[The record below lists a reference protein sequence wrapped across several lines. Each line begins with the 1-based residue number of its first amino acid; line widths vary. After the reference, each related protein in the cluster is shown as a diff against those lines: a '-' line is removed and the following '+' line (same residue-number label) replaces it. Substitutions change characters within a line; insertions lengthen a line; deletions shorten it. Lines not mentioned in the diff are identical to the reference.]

1 MLNHPKFALMHLT
14 SDIKFKK
21 LVVIGGPRYAIPMP
35 VDDKPCRHQDEQ
47 VKYVLLQA
55 GEGDI
60 AIFLP
65 SGATEVPIPLSL
77 SALEPSISHG
87 RKFQS

>member
-1 MLNHPKFALMHLT
+1 MPLT

-21 LVVIGGPRYAIPMP
+21 LVVIGGSVYAIPMP
-35 VDDKPCRHQDEQ
+35 LADEPWQHQDEQ
-47 VKYVLLQA
+47 VRHVPPQA
-55 GEGDI
+55 REGDI
-60 AIFLP
+60 AIFLL

-77 SALEPSISHG
+77 SALEPSIPHG